1 MPVPTELDLSGKVAL
16 ITADRRGWTPS
27 LALALAE
34 AGAAVAFAG
43 APESDAAAAVDAVRG
58 QGIQALAITTDL
70 TQAYDV
76 ERTVERVV
84 TEMGGLD
91 ILVNNARV
99 EFGKPFLDV
108 TEDEW
113 ETVMERNVKSM
124 FLCCQAAGRRM
135 VEQGTGHIVNIGSGL
150 ASRGLWN
157 SAAFAASQGAIQQL
171 TASLGLEWSRLGVR
185 VNAIGTGWYS
195 TESPTEEAQRELL
208 VRYIPS
214 RRKGHPSDL
223 AGLVLYLASDA
234 SDFVTGQMFHVDGG
248 LIAHA

>member
-1 MPVPTELDLSGKVAL
+1 MPVPAELDLSGKVAL

-34 AGAAVAFAG
+34 AGAEVAVAG
-43 APESDAAAAVDAVRG
+43 APESDATAAADEVKG
-58 QGIQALAITTDL
+58 QGTRALAITADL
-70 TQAYDV
+70 SRAHDV
-76 ERTVERVV
+76 EEMVERVV
-84 TEMGGLD
+84 VELGRID

-113 ETVMERNVKSM
+113 DTVMERNVKSM

-157 SAAFAASQGAIQQL
+157 SAAACASQGAIRQL
-171 TASLGLEWSRLGVR
+171 TAALGLEWSRLGVR
-185 VNAIGTGWYS
+185 VNAVGSGWFS
-195 TESPTEEAQRELL
+195 TEPPSKDDERELL

-223 AGLVLYLASDA
+223 TGLVVYLASDA

>member
-1 MPVPTELDLSGKVAL
+1 MPAPPELDLRGKVAL

-34 AGAAVAFAG
+34 AGASVAVAG
-43 APESDAAAAVDAVRG
+43 ALESDAAEAVDAVRA
-58 QGIQALAITTDL
+58 QSRRALAITTDL
-70 TQAYDV
+70 VLADDV
-76 ERTVERVV
+76 EGMVERVV
-84 TEMGGLD
+84 AELGGLD
-91 ILVNNARV
+91 ILINNARV

-113 ETVMERNVKSM
+113 DIVMERNVKSM

-135 VEQGTGHIVNIGSGL
+135 VGQGTGHIVNIGSGL
-150 ASRGLWN
+150 ASRGLRN
-157 SAAFAASQGAIQQL
+157 SAAACASQGAIRQL
-171 TASLGLEWSRLGVR
+171 TAALGLEWSRLGVR
-185 VNAIGTGWYS
+185 VNAVGTGWMS
-195 TESPTEEAQRELL
+195 TEPPDEDAERELL
-208 VRYIPS
+208 VRYIPT

-223 AGLVLYLASDA
+223 AGLVVYLASDA

>member
-1 MPVPTELDLSGKVAL
+1 MDLSGKVAL

-34 AGAAVAFAG
+34 AGAAVAVAG
-43 APESDAAAAVDAVRG
+43 ALSSDTGDAVDAVRG
-58 QGIQALAITTDL
+58 QGRRALAITADL
-70 TQAYDV
+70 TLAHDV
-76 ERTVERVV
+76 EGMVERVV
-84 TEMGGLD
+84 AEMGGID

-99 EFGKPFLDV
+99 EFGKPFLDM
-108 TEDEW
+108 TEVEW
-113 ETVMERNVKSM
+113 DTVMEFNAKSM

-157 SAAFAASQGAIQQL
+157 SAAFSASQGAIRQL
-171 TASLGLEWSRLGVR
+171 TASLGLEWSRMGVR
-185 VNAIGTGWYS
+185 VNAIGTGWMS
-195 TESPTEEAQRELL
+195 TESSDEDAEPELL

-223 AGLVLYLASDA
+223 AGLVVYLASDA

>member
-1 MPVPTELDLSGKVAL
+1 MTRPPELDLDGKVAL
-16 ITADRRGWTPS
+16 ITADRRGWTPA
-27 LALALAE
+27 LALALAD
-34 AGAAVAFAG
+34 AGAVVAVAG
-43 APESDAAAAVDAVRG
+43 APESDTAAAVDAVREPG
-58 QGIQALAITTDL
+58 RRALAITADL
-70 TQAYDV
+70 TQADDV
-76 ERTVERVV
+76 EGMVEQVVAELGRV
-84 TEMGGLD
+84 D
-91 ILVNNARV
+91 ILINNARV

-108 TEDEW
+108 TENEW
-113 ETVMERNVKSM
+113 DTVMERNVKSM

-135 VEQGTGHIVNIGSGL
+135 VEQGAGHIVNIGSGL

-157 SAAFAASQGAIQQL
+157 SAAACASQGAIRQL
-171 TASLGLEWSRLGVR
+171 TAALGLEWARLGVK

-195 TESPTEEAQRELL
+195 TEPSAEDAERELL

-223 AGLVLYLASDA
+223 AGLVVYLASDA

>member
-1 MPVPTELDLSGKVAL
+1 LDLDGKVAL

-27 LALALAE
+27 LALALVE
-34 AGAAVAFAG
+34 AGAAVAVAG
-43 APESDAAAAVDAVRG
+43 APESDAVAAVDAAIG
-58 QGIQALAITTDL
+58 QGGRALAITADL
-70 TQAYDV
+70 TQADDV
-76 ERTVERVV
+76 EGMVEQAV
-84 TEMGGLD
+84 TELGRVD
-91 ILVNNARV
+91 ILINNARV

-108 TEDEW
+108 TENEW
-113 ETVMERNVKSM
+113 DTVMERNVKSM
-124 FLCCQAAGRRM
+124 FLCCQAVGRRM
-135 VEQGTGHIVNIGSGL
+135 VEQGEGHIVNIGSGL

-157 SAAFAASQGAIQQL
+157 SAAACASQGAIRQL
-171 TASLGLEWSRLGVR
+171 TAALGLEWARLGVK

-195 TESPTEEAQRELL
+195 TEPPAEDAERELL

-223 AGLVLYLASDA
+223 AGLVVYLASDA

>member
-1 MPVPTELDLSGKVAL
+1 MPVPPELDLSGKVAL

-27 LALALAE
+27 LAVALAE
-34 AGAAVAFAG
+34 AGAAVAVAG
-43 APESDAAAAVDAVRG
+43 VPESDATAAADAVRG
-58 QGIQALAITTDL
+58 KGRRALSVSADL
-70 TQAYDV
+70 TLADDV
-76 ERTVERVV
+76 EGLVEQVV
-84 TEMGGLD
+84 AELGGID

-113 ETVMERNVKSM
+113 DTVMERNVKSM
-124 FLCCQAAGRRM
+124 FLCCQAAGRQM

-157 SAAFAASQGAIQQL
+157 SAAACASQGAVRQL
-171 TASLGLEWSRLGVR
+171 TAALGLEWSRLGVR
-185 VNAIGTGWYS
+185 VNAVGTGWFS
-195 TESPTEEAQRELL
+195 TEPPAEDVERELL

-223 AGLVLYLASDA
+223 AGLVVYLASDA
-234 SDFVTGQMFHVDGG
+234 SDFVTGQMFHIDGG